1 MGERI
6 CGGGEGK
13 CVMAVVV
20 SLATRYL
27 DCVEY
32 ERSLTSI
39 DEQLFLAYS
48 NESMTRQS
56 DVVHDDDDMDD
67 GESIASVSSSGAGA
81 KHACLDDSPTSGDSS
96 DPFAI
101 LPQECCST
109 ILLMLSERDLIAAA
123 R

>member
-1 MGERI
+1 
-6 CGGGEGK
+6 
-13 CVMAVVV
+13 MAVIV

-48 NESMTRQS
+48 NEKMTRGS
-56 DVVHDDDDMDD
+56 DTERDDEDMDMDD
-67 GESIASVSSSGAGA
+67 GESIASASSSSGADVDV
-81 KHACLDDSPTSGDSS
+81 DDARDDASGGGRI
-96 DPFAI
+96 DPFAV

-109 ILLMLSERDLIAAA
+109 ILLMLDQRDLIAAA

>member
-1 MGERI
+1 
-6 CGGGEGK
+6 
-13 CVMAVVV
+13 MAVVV

-48 NESMTRQS
+48 NEKMTRGS
-56 DVVHDDDDMDD
+56 DTERDDEDVDMED
-67 GESIASVSSSGAGA
+67 GESIASAASSSGVGA
-81 KHACLDDSPTSGDSS
+81 DMGDTRDDASGGGRM
-96 DPFAI
+96 DPFAV

-109 ILLMLSERDLIAAA
+109 ILLMLEKRDLIAAA

>member
-1 MGERI
+1 
-6 CGGGEGK
+6 
-13 CVMAVVV
+13 MAVAV

-32 ERSLTSI
+32 ELSLTSI

-48 NESMTRQS
+48 NEKMTRGS
-56 DVVHDDDDMDD
+56 DTERDDKDVDMDD
-67 GESIASVSSSGAGA
+67 GESIASAASSSGADAGMEDTR
-81 KHACLDDSPTSGDSS
+81 DDCGERRM
-96 DPFAI
+96 DPFAV

-109 ILLMLSERDLIAAA
+109 ILLMLNERDLVAAA